1 MKIAITATGPELN
14 ASVDPR
20 FGRCAYF
27 IIVDPQT
34 MEYRSIENPNISLGG
49 GAGIQTAQLI
59 AQQEVHSVLTGN
71 CGPNA
76 FQTLSAAG
84 IQVLTGVSG
93 SIRQAVDQFKMG
105 AHTNAA
111 GPNVVDHFGMGG
123 GGRGMGGGMGMG
135 GGGRGMGGG
144 MGMGGGG
151 RGMGRGMGMG
161 GGGRGMGRGM
171 GMGGTGRG
179 MSGAIGVGKS
189 GSSFPAEPEQARND
203 EESIEQLKNQIKAM
217 EEQLATL
224 KERIREK
231 GEGGGRAHLVAR
243 VISDR
248 CTGCKACQDVCPTGA
263 ISIVRSV
270 ARVESLRCT
279 GCGQCV
285 QACPRQAIVLKTS

>member
-49 GAGIQTAQLI
+49 GAGIQSAQLI
-59 AQQEVHSVLTGN
+59 AQQDVHSLLTGN
-71 CGPNA
+71 RGPNA

-93 SIRQAVDQFKMG
+93 SIRQAVTQFKMG
-105 AHTNAA
+105 AHANAA
-111 GPNVVDHFGMGG
+111 GPNVADHFGMGEG
-123 GGRGMGGGMGMG
+123 GSGMG
-135 GGGRGMGGG
+135 RG

-171 GMGGTGRG
+171 GIGGGGRG
-179 MSGAIGVGKS
+179 MGRGMGVGES
-189 GSSFPAEPEQARND
+189 GGSFPAEPGEGRSD
-203 EESIEQLKNQIKAM
+203 EESIEHLKSQIKTM
-217 EEQLATL
+217 EGQLASL
-224 KERIREK
+224 KAQIREK
-231 GEGGGRAHLVAR
+231 GERRAIPHPVAR
-243 VISDR
+243 VVPDR
-248 CTGCKACQDVCPTGA
+248 CNGCKACQNVCPTGA
-263 ISIVRSV
+263 ISIVQSV
-270 ARVESLRCT
+270 ARVETARCT
-279 GCGQCV
+279 GCGRCEEV
-285 QACPRQAIVLKTS
+285 CPRQAMVLETA